1 MERYALAFTV
11 KPGTE
16 QQVADILSGYGR
28 PASEIDDTTRL
39 LGTTVFMQGN
49 LVVRVLDID
58 GELPA
63 VMRHL
68 AAQPEIQDAEEQLTP
83 YLEQARDMSTPEGA
97 RSFFLNAMMS
107 RVTHR
112 VAGN

>member
-1 MERYALAFTV
+1 MERYALAFKV

-16 QQVADILSGYGR
+16 QQVADILSSYGR

-49 LVVRVLDID
+49 LVVRVLDVE
-58 GELPA
+58 GELPT

-68 AAQPEIQDAEEQLTP
+68 AAQPEIQDAEQRLTP
-83 YLEQARDMSTPEGA
+83 YLEQERDMSTPEGA
-97 RSFFLNAMMS
+97 RSFFLNAMMT
-107 RVTHR
+107 RLTHR
-112 VAGN
+112 VAGS